1 MILEELFINHVGFM
15 RLTLRSL
22 NLFSDFVPVDIC
34 LSKERFQLNALFQG
48 KVKLS
53 VMNFVILR
61 VK

>member
-22 NLFSDFVPVDIC
+22 NLFSDFVPVYI

-48 KVKLS
+48 KVRLS